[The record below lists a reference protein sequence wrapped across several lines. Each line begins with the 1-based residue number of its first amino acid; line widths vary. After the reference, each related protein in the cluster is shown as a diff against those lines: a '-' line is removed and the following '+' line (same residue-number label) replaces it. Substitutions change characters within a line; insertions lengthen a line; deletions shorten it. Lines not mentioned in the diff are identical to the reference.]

1 MIDLFCIFTTGGLIL
16 WSKSFVS
23 FDFSFILNDLIKTIL
38 MDEKKTQDYYIPA
51 KGNGIILRWKIFNKS
66 GIVFVVA
73 YQQSFNLLYTD
84 KLLDIVM
91 IDFIKERLPKL
102 KHQNNIFYKLQDEK
116 EYNEKFIELLDA
128 WEDYCKNKVNKIEPK
143 KKEKNEKTSDEENQE
158 ENQENQEDNNNDNIN
173 NNNTESNSLNN
184 LPKSKSS
191 HIQSHSK
198 GPNGGQN
205 FYLRKKKQEYNNSS
219 SKKKENKKNNGK
231 NKKEARKWDE
241 TQKVDQKSMKSLD
254 QSEEKDITDISKSKS
269 QEFFNKQ
276 VLGKDKNEK
285 PIFNDK
291 DFYDMQEDEHKPT
304 GIFSKL
310 TSALKNYIGNK
321 VLTKEDLKPVMDEL
335 INLLMEKN
343 VAKEIAENLCESV
356 KKGLLNTKTNSF
368 TTISTTVKQA
378 LKDSIAKILTPK
390 EELDILRNALAAKK
404 RGEPYKIVFIGV
416 NGVGKSTNLA
426 KVGYMLMNNG
436 LKISIAACDNFRSGA
451 IEQLKTHAN
460 ALKCHLFEKGYK
472 DDPAYICK
480 EAIEEAKKE
489 GYDCVLIDTAGRMQ
503 DNEPLMK
510 SLAKLVDIN
519 QPDAIL
525 FVGEALTGNDSVDQ
539 LTKFNQALIDNSKKD
554 NPRTIDGILLTKFD
568 TVDDKV
574 GAALTMVYTTGKPIV
589 YVGTGQKYI
598 NLKKLNVNNVLNALF
613 G

>member
-23 FDFSFILNDLIKTIL
+23 FDFSEILNDLIKTIL
-38 MDEKKTQDYYIPA
+38 MDEKKTQDFYIPV

-66 GIVFVVA
+66 GIIFVVA
-73 YQQSFNLLYTD
+73 YQQSFNVLYTD

-91 IDFIKERLPKL
+91 NDFIKDSLPSL
-102 KHQNNIFYKLQDEK
+102 NHENNIFFKLPDEK
-116 EYNEKFIELLDA
+116 EYTQKFITLLKG
-128 WEDYCKNKVNKIEPK
+128 WENYCKNKVSN
-143 KKEKNEKTSDEENQE
+143 KKEEKTKEEN
-158 ENQENQEDNNNDNIN
+158 NLNLKGSNNFLSKS
-173 NNNTESNSLNN
+173 ENN
-184 LPKSKSS
+184 LTSPNSS
-191 HIQSHSK
+191 FQSPSLVP
-198 GPNGGQN
+198 GIGGSQN
-205 FYLRKKKQEYNNSS
+205 FHLRRKKQDFNNSA
-219 SKKKENKKNNGK
+219 SKKNGNKKNNGK
-231 NKKEARKWDE
+231 NKKESRVWNEMA
-241 TQKVDQKSMKSLD
+241 KVDKKSMEILD
-254 QSEEKDITDISKSKS
+254 QSDKKEITDLSKNKS
-269 QEFFNKQ
+269 QEYFNSQ
-276 VLGKDKNEK
+276 VFGEGGPEVLDDG
-285 PIFNDK
+285 
-291 DFYDMQEDEHKPT
+291 DFYEMQENEHKPK
-304 GIFSKL
+304 GIFCKF

-335 INLLMEKN
+335 VNLLLEKN

-356 KKGLLNTKTNSF
+356 KKSLLNTKTNSF
-368 TTISTTVKQA
+368 TTIQTTVKDA

-472 DDPAYICK
+472 DDPAYIAK

-574 GAALTMVYTTGKPIV
+574 GSALTMVYTTGKPIV

>member
-23 FDFSFILNDLIKTIL
+23 FDFSEILNDLIKTIL
-38 MDEKKTQDYYIPA
+38 MDEKKTQDFYIPV

-66 GIVFVVA
+66 GIIFVVA
-73 YQQSFNLLYTD
+73 YQQSFNVLYTD

-91 IDFIKERLPKL
+91 NDFIKDSLPSL
-102 KHQNNIFYKLQDEK
+102 NHENNIFFKLPDEK
-116 EYNEKFIELLDA
+116 EYTQKFLTLLKG
-128 WEDYCKNKVNKIEPK
+128 WENYCKNKVSN
-143 KKEKNEKTSDEENQE
+143 KKEEKTKEEN
-158 ENQENQEDNNNDNIN
+158 NLNLKGSNNFLSKS
-173 NNNTESNSLNN
+173 ENN
-184 LPKSKSS
+184 LTNPNSS
-191 HIQSHSK
+191 FQSPSLVP
-198 GPNGGQN
+198 GIGGSQN
-205 FYLRKKKQEYNNSS
+205 FHLRRKKQDFNNSA
-219 SKKKENKKNNGK
+219 SKKNGNKKNNGK
-231 NKKEARKWDE
+231 NKKESRVWNE
-241 TQKVDQKSMKSLD
+241 VTKVDKKSMEILD
-254 QSEEKDITDISKSKS
+254 QSDKKEITDSSKNKS
-269 QEFFNKQ
+269 QEYFNSQ
-276 VLGKDKNEK
+276 VFGEGGPEVLDDG
-285 PIFNDK
+285 
-291 DFYDMQEDEHKPT
+291 DFYEMQENEHKPK
-304 GIFSKL
+304 GIFGKF

-335 INLLMEKN
+335 VNLLLEKN

-356 KKGLLNTKTNSF
+356 KKSLLNTKTNSF
-368 TTISTTVKQA
+368 TTIQTTVKDA

-472 DDPAYICK
+472 DDPAYIAK

-574 GAALTMVYTTGKPIV
+574 GSALTMVYTTGKPIV

>member
-23 FDFSFILNDLIKTIL
+23 FDFSEILNDLIKTIL
-38 MDEKKTQDYYIPA
+38 MDEKKTQDFYIPV
-51 KGNGIILRWKIFNKS
+51 KGDGIILRWKIFNKS
-66 GIVFVVA
+66 GIIFVVA
-73 YQQSFNLLYTD
+73 YQQSFNVLYTD

-91 IDFIKERLPKL
+91 NDFIKDSLPSL
-102 KHQNNIFYKLQDEK
+102 NHENNIFFKLPDEK
-116 EYNEKFIELLDA
+116 EYTQKFITLLKG
-128 WEDYCKNKVNKIEPK
+128 WENYCKNKVSN
-143 KKEKNEKTSDEENQE
+143 KKEEKTKEEN
-158 ENQENQEDNNNDNIN
+158 NLNLKGSNNFLSKS
-173 NNNTESNSLNN
+173 ENN
-184 LPKSKSS
+184 LTNPNSS
-191 HIQSHSK
+191 FQSPSLVP
-198 GPNGGQN
+198 GIGGSQN
-205 FYLRKKKQEYNNSS
+205 FHLRRKKQDFNNSA
-219 SKKKENKKNNGK
+219 SKKNGNKKNNGK
-231 NKKEARKWDE
+231 NKKESRVWNEMA
-241 TQKVDQKSMKSLD
+241 KVDKKSMEILD
-254 QSEEKDITDISKSKS
+254 QSDKKEITDLSKNKS
-269 QEFFNKQ
+269 QEYFNSQ
-276 VLGKDKNEK
+276 VFGEGGPEVLDDG
-285 PIFNDK
+285 
-291 DFYDMQEDEHKPT
+291 DFYEMQENENKPK
-304 GIFSKL
+304 GIFGKF

-335 INLLMEKN
+335 VNLLLEKN

-356 KKGLLNTKTNSF
+356 KKSLLNTKTNSF
-368 TTISTTVKQA
+368 TTIQTTVKDA

-472 DDPAYICK
+472 DDPAYIAK

-574 GAALTMVYTTGKPIV
+574 GSALTMVYTTGKPIV

>member
-23 FDFSFILNDLIKTIL
+23 GDFSNILNDLIKTIL
-38 MDEKKTQDYYIPA
+38 MDEKKTQDYYIPV
-51 KGNGIILRWKIFNKS
+51 KGNGLILRWRIVNES
-66 GIVFVVA
+66 GLIFVVA
-73 YQQSFNLLYTD
+73 YQQSFNVLYTD
-84 KLLDIVM
+84 KLFEYVM
-91 IDFIKERLPKL
+91 KDFINNQLPNL
-102 KHQNNIFYKLQDEK
+102 NHSDYIFYTLPDQK
-116 EYNEKFIELLDA
+116 EYNKTFINLLKK
-128 WEDYCKNKVNKIEPK
+128 WENYCNNEVDNKSKNSNNNKYQKSNTVTPDNNTYLKSNIIGNSQNSTTTPLPGMGGPNFVLRRKNPNISKPK
-143 KKEKNEKTSDEENQE
+143 KKEDDKKNK
-158 ENQENQEDNNNDNIN
+158 
-173 NNNTESNSLNN
+173 
-184 LPKSKSS
+184 
-191 HIQSHSK
+191 
-198 GPNGGQN
+198 
-205 FYLRKKKQEYNNSS
+205 
-219 SKKKENKKNNGK
+219 KKKEGRVWDDKLEKV
-231 NKKEARKWDE
+231 DE
-241 TQKVDQKSMKSLD
+241 TTLKKYDQSQKANADFQKSKTV
-254 QSEEKDITDISKSKS
+254 ENIKS
-269 QEFFNKQ
+269 QF
-276 VLGKDKNEK
+276 LGEADPDNLNETN
-285 PIFNDK
+285 F
-291 DFYDMQEDEHKPT
+291 DEIDNTQKKSS
-304 GIFSKL
+304 GIFSKF

-321 VLTKEDLKPVMDEL
+321 VLNEEDLKPIMDNL
-335 INLLMEKN
+335 VNLLMEKN

-356 KKGLLNTKTNSF
+356 KKGLLNTKTGSF
-368 TTISTTVKQA
+368 TTISTTVKEA
-378 LKDSIAKILTPK
+378 LKESIAKILTPK

-436 LKISIAACDNFRSGA
+436 LKILIAACDNFRSGA
-451 IEQLKTHAN
+451 IEQLKTHTT
-460 ALKCHLFEKGYK
+460 ALGCNLFEKGYK
-472 DDPAYICK
+472 DDPAYIAK
-480 EAIEEAKKE
+480 EAIEEAKKA

>member
-23 FDFSFILNDLIKTIL
+23 FDFSEILNDLIKTIL
-38 MDEKKTQDYYIPA
+38 MDEKKTQDFYIPV

-66 GIVFVVA
+66 GIIFVVA
-73 YQQSFNLLYTD
+73 YQQSFNVLYTD

-91 IDFIKERLPKL
+91 NDFIKDSLPSL
-102 KHQNNIFYKLQDEK
+102 NHENNIFFKLPDEK
-116 EYNEKFIELLDA
+116 EYTQKFLTLLKG
-128 WEDYCKNKVNKIEPK
+128 WENYCKNKVSN
-143 KKEKNEKTSDEENQE
+143 KKEEKTKEEN
-158 ENQENQEDNNNDNIN
+158 NLNLKGSNNFLSKS
-173 NNNTESNSLNN
+173 ENN
-184 LPKSKSS
+184 LTNPNSS
-191 HIQSHSK
+191 FQSPSLVP
-198 GPNGGQN
+198 GIGGSQN
-205 FYLRKKKQEYNNSS
+205 FHLRRKKQDFNNSA
-219 SKKKENKKNNGK
+219 SKKNGNKKNNGK
-231 NKKEARKWDE
+231 NKKESRVWNEMA
-241 TQKVDQKSMKSLD
+241 KVDKKSMEILD
-254 QSEEKDITDISKSKS
+254 QSDKKEITDSSKNKS
-269 QEFFNKQ
+269 QEYFNSQ
-276 VLGKDKNEK
+276 VFGEGGPEVLDDG
-285 PIFNDK
+285 
-291 DFYDMQEDEHKPT
+291 DFYEMQENEHKPK
-304 GIFSKL
+304 GIFGKF

-335 INLLMEKN
+335 VNLLLEKN

-356 KKGLLNTKTNSF
+356 KKSLLNTKTNSF
-368 TTISTTVKQA
+368 TTIQTTVKDA

-472 DDPAYICK
+472 DDPAYIAK

-574 GAALTMVYTTGKPIV
+574 GSALTMVYTTGKPIV

>member
-23 FDFSFILNDLIKTIL
+23 FDFSEILNDLIKTIL
-38 MDEKKTQDYYIPA
+38 MDEKKTQDFYIPV

-66 GIVFVVA
+66 GIIFVVA
-73 YQQSFNLLYTD
+73 YQQSFNVLYTD

-91 IDFIKERLPKL
+91 NDFIKDSLPSL
-102 KHQNNIFYKLQDEK
+102 NHENNIFFKLPDEK
-116 EYNEKFIELLDA
+116 EYTQKFITLLKG
-128 WEDYCKNKVNKIEPK
+128 WENYCKNKVSN
-143 KKEKNEKTSDEENQE
+143 KKEEKTKEEN
-158 ENQENQEDNNNDNIN
+158 NLNLKGSNNFLSKS
-173 NNNTESNSLNN
+173 ENN
-184 LPKSKSS
+184 LTNPNSS
-191 HIQSHSK
+191 FQSPSLVP
-198 GPNGGQN
+198 GIGGSQN
-205 FYLRKKKQEYNNSS
+205 FHLRRKKQDFNNSA
-219 SKKKENKKNNGK
+219 SKKNGNKKNNGK
-231 NKKEARKWDE
+231 NKKESRVWNEMA
-241 TQKVDQKSMKSLD
+241 KVDKKSMEILD
-254 QSEEKDITDISKSKS
+254 QSDKKEITDLSKSKS
-269 QEFFNKQ
+269 QEYFNSQ
-276 VLGKDKNEK
+276 VFGEGGPEVLDDG
-285 PIFNDK
+285 
-291 DFYDMQEDEHKPT
+291 DFYEMQENEHKPK
-304 GIFSKL
+304 GIFGKF

-335 INLLMEKN
+335 VNLLLEKN

-356 KKGLLNTKTNSF
+356 KKSLLNTKTNSF
-368 TTISTTVKQA
+368 TTIQTTVKDA

-472 DDPAYICK
+472 DDPAYIAK

-574 GAALTMVYTTGKPIV
+574 GSALTMVYTTGKPIV

>member
-23 FDFSFILNDLIKTIL
+23 FDFSEILNDLIKTIL
-38 MDEKKTQDYYIPA
+38 MDEKKTQDFYIPV

-66 GIVFVVA
+66 GIIFVVA
-73 YQQSFNLLYTD
+73 YQQSFNVLYTD

-91 IDFIKERLPKL
+91 NDFIKDSLPSL
-102 KHQNNIFYKLQDEK
+102 NHENNIFFKLPDEK
-116 EYNEKFIELLDA
+116 EYTQKFITLLKG
-128 WEDYCKNKVNKIEPK
+128 WENNWKNKVSN
-143 KKEKNEKTSDEENQE
+143 KKEEKTKEEN
-158 ENQENQEDNNNDNIN
+158 NLNLKGSNNFLSKS
-173 NNNTESNSLNN
+173 ENN
-184 LPKSKSS
+184 LTNPNSS
-191 HIQSHSK
+191 FQSPSLVP
-198 GPNGGQN
+198 GIGGSQN
-205 FYLRKKKQEYNNSS
+205 FHLRRKKQDFNNSA
-219 SKKKENKKNNGK
+219 SKKNGNKKNNGK
-231 NKKEARKWDE
+231 NKKESRVWNEVA
-241 TQKVDQKSMKSLD
+241 KVDKKSMEILD
-254 QSEEKDITDISKSKS
+254 QSDKKEITDSSKNKS
-269 QEFFNKQ
+269 QEYFNSQ
-276 VLGKDKNEK
+276 VFGEGGPEVLDDG
-285 PIFNDK
+285 
-291 DFYDMQEDEHKPT
+291 DFYEMQENENKPK
-304 GIFSKL
+304 GIFGKF

-335 INLLMEKN
+335 VNLLLEKN

-356 KKGLLNTKTNSF
+356 KKSLLNTKTNSF
-368 TTISTTVKQA
+368 TTIQTTVKDA

-472 DDPAYICK
+472 DDPAYIAK

-574 GAALTMVYTTGKPIV
+574 GSALTMVYTTGKPIV

>member
-1 MIDLFCIFTTGGLIL
+1 M
-16 WSKSFVS
+16 K
-23 FDFSFILNDLIKTIL
+23 
-38 MDEKKTQDYYIPA
+38 
-51 KGNGIILRWKIFNKS
+51 
-66 GIVFVVA
+66 
-73 YQQSFNLLYTD
+73 
-84 KLLDIVM
+84 
-91 IDFIKERLPKL
+91 DFITNQLPSL
-102 KHQNNIFYKLQDEK
+102 NHSDNIFYSLPNND
-116 EYNEKFIELLDA
+116 EYNKTFIKLLNK
-128 WEDYCKNKVNKIEPK
+128 WENYCKNEVENKK
-143 KKEKNEKTSDEENQE
+143 
-158 ENQENQEDNNNDNIN
+158 NIN
-173 NNNTESNSLNN
+173 NINFQ
-184 LPKSKSS
+184 KSKTVIPGTETSTSNLKNNVLGNSQSS
-191 HIQSHSK
+191 NPTPM
-198 GPNGGQN
+198 PNIGGQN
-205 FYLRKKKQEYNNSS
+205 FVLRRKNPNVNNNNSNKKKD
-219 SKKKENKKNNGK
+219 SKKSK
-231 NKKEARKWDE
+231 NKKEGRVWDDPK
-241 TQKVDQKSMKSLD
+241 QKVDAKTMKTLDKSETK
-254 QSEEKDITDISKSKS
+254 EEDINKANENFKIQFLGEAEPDNLNEANFDDI
-269 QEFFNKQ
+269 
-276 VLGKDKNEK
+276 DKNQK
-285 PIFNDK
+285 K
-291 DFYDMQEDEHKPT
+291 S
-304 GIFSKL
+304 GIFSKF

-321 VLTKEDLKPVMDEL
+321 VLTEDDLKPVMDEL

-356 KKGLLNTKTNSF
+356 KKGLLNTKTGSF
-368 TTISTTVKQA
+368 TTISTTVKEA
-378 LKDSIAKILTPK
+378 LKESIAKILTPK

-436 LKISIAACDNFRSGA
+436 LKILIAACDNFRSGA
-451 IEQLKTHAN
+451 IEQLKTHTK
-460 ALKCHLFEKGYK
+460 ALGCQLFEKGYK
-472 DDPAYICK
+472 DDPAYIAK
-480 EAIEEAKKE
+480 EAIEEAKKQ
-489 GYDCVLIDTAGRMQ
+489 GFDCVLIDTAGRMQ

>member
-1 MIDLFCIFTTGGLIL
+1 MLDLFCIFTTGGLIL

-23 FDFSFILNDLIKTIL
+23 FDFKSILNDLIKTIL
-38 MDEKKTQDYYIPA
+38 MDEKKTQNFYIPA
-51 KGNGIILRWKIFNKS
+51 KGNGIILRWKIFNES
-66 GIVFVVA
+66 GIIFVVA
-73 YQQSFNLLYTD
+73 YQQSFNVLYTD

-91 IDFIKERLPKL
+91 NDFIKNQLPNL
-102 KHQNNIFYKLQDEK
+102 KHEKNIFNELPDEK
-116 EYNEKFIELLDA
+116 KYNEIFINLLDK
-128 WEDYCKNKVNKIEPK
+128 WENYCKTTVQSKSE
-143 KKEKNEKTSDEENQE
+143 
-158 ENQENQEDNNNDNIN
+158 NNNDKK
-173 NNNTESNSLNN
+173 NNNTINKEKASNSSN
-184 LPKSKSS
+184 L
-191 HIQSHSK
+191 SHSTSTINQSQTTN
-198 GPNGGQN
+198 PSLGGSQN
-205 FYLRKKKQEYNNSS
+205 FYLRRKKNDYNNSNNSS
-219 SKKKENKKNNGK
+219 SKKKDDKKKKKKTEKELRTWDGPNN
-231 NKKEARKWDE
+231 
-241 TQKVDQKSMKSLD
+241 KVDKKTMEHLD
-254 QSEEKDITDISKSKS
+254 NSEDKNSSEVNKNLK
-269 QEFFNKQ
+269 QEHFNSQ
-276 VLGKDKNEK
+276 VLGEAEPDTLDDRE
-285 PIFNDK
+285 
-291 DFYDMQEDEHKPT
+291 FYEIQENQHKPT
-304 GIFSKL
+304 GIFSKF

-321 VLTKEDLKPVMDEL
+321 VLTKQDLKPVMDEL

-356 KKGLLNTKTNSF
+356 QKGLLGVKTNSF
-368 TTISTTVKQA
+368 TTITTTVKEA

-390 EELDILRNALAAKK
+390 EELDILRNALSAKK

-472 DDPAYICK
+472 DDPAYIAK

-539 LTKFNQALIDNSKKD
+539 LIKFNQALIDNSKKD

>member
-23 FDFSFILNDLIKTIL
+23 FDFSEILNDLIKTIL
-38 MDEKKTQDYYIPA
+38 MDEKKTQDFYIPV

-66 GIVFVVA
+66 GIIFVVA
-73 YQQSFNLLYTD
+73 YQQSFNVLYTD

-91 IDFIKERLPKL
+91 NDFIKDSLPSL
-102 KHQNNIFYKLQDEK
+102 NHENNIFFKLPDEK
-116 EYNEKFIELLDA
+116 EYTQKFITLLKG
-128 WEDYCKNKVNKIEPK
+128 WENYCKNKVSN
-143 KKEKNEKTSDEENQE
+143 KKEEKTKEEN
-158 ENQENQEDNNNDNIN
+158 NLNLKGSNNFLSKS
-173 NNNTESNSLNN
+173 ENN
-184 LPKSKSS
+184 LTNPNSS
-191 HIQSHSK
+191 FQSPSLVP
-198 GPNGGQN
+198 GIGGSQN
-205 FYLRKKKQEYNNSS
+205 FHLRRKKQDFNNSA
-219 SKKKENKKNNGK
+219 SKKNGNKKNNGK
-231 NKKEARKWDE
+231 NKKESRVWNE
-241 TQKVDQKSMKSLD
+241 VTKVDKKSMEILD
-254 QSEEKDITDISKSKS
+254 QSDKKEITDSSKNKS
-269 QEFFNKQ
+269 QEYFNSQ
-276 VLGKDKNEK
+276 VFGEGGPEVLDDG
-285 PIFNDK
+285 
-291 DFYDMQEDEHKPT
+291 DFYEMQENENKPK
-304 GIFSKL
+304 GIFGKF

-335 INLLMEKN
+335 VNLLLEKN

-356 KKGLLNTKTNSF
+356 KKSLLNTKTNSF
-368 TTISTTVKQA
+368 TTIQTTVKDA

-472 DDPAYICK
+472 DDPAYIAK

-539 LTKFNQALIDNSKKD
+539 LTKLNQALIDNSKKD
-554 NPRTIDGILLTKFD
+554 NPRTIDGIILTKFD

-574 GAALTMVYTTGKPIV
+574 GSALTMVYTTGKPIV

>member
-1 MIDLFCIFTTGGLIL
+1 MLDLDN
-16 WSKSFVS
+16 S
-23 FDFSFILNDLIKTIL
+23 
-38 MDEKKTQDYYIPA
+38 
-51 KGNGIILRWKIFNKS
+51 
-66 GIVFVVA
+66 
-73 YQQSFNLLYTD
+73 
-84 KLLDIVM
+84 
-91 IDFIKERLPKL
+91 
-102 KHQNNIFYKLQDEK
+102 
-116 EYNEKFIELLDA
+116 
-128 WEDYCKNKVNKIEPK
+128 
-143 KKEKNEKTSDEENQE
+143 KEKSASSEIINSQAQQRFNE
-158 ENQENQEDNNNDNIN
+158 
-173 NNNTESNSLNN
+173 
-184 LPKSKSS
+184 
-191 HIQSHSK
+191 
-198 GPNGGQN
+198 
-205 FYLRKKKQEYNNSS
+205 
-219 SKKKENKKNNGK
+219 
-231 NKKEARKWDE
+231 
-241 TQKVDQKSMKSLD
+241 
-254 QSEEKDITDISKSKS
+254 
-269 QEFFNKQ
+269 Q
-276 VLGKDKNEK
+276 VLGKVDNEVLIDTEILLEK
-285 PIFNDK
+285 EN
-291 DFYDMQEDEHKPT
+291 KPT
-304 GIFSKL
+304 GIFGKF
-310 TSALKNYIGNK
+310 TNALKKYIGNK
-321 VLTKEDLKPVMDEL
+321 VLTQEDLKPAMDQL

-368 TTISTTVKQA
+368 TTIATTVKEA

-426 KVGYMLMNNG
+426 KVGYLLMNNG

-472 DDPAYICK
+472 DDPAYIAK

-525 FVGEALTGNDSVDQ
+525 FVGEALTGNTGNDSVDQ

-589 YVGTGQKYI
+589 YVGTGQKYM
-598 NLKKLNVNNVLNALF
+598 NLKKLNVTNVLNALF

>member
-23 FDFSFILNDLIKTIL
+23 GDFSSILNDLIKTIL
-38 MDEKKTQDYYIPA
+38 MDEKKTQDYYIPV
-51 KGNGIILRWKIFNKS
+51 KGNGIILRWRIVNES
-66 GIVFVVA
+66 GLIFVVA
-73 YQQSFNLLYTD
+73 YQQSFNILYTD
-84 KLLDIVM
+84 KLLDLIM
-91 IDFIKERLPKL
+91 RDFINKQLPSL
-102 KHQNNIFYKLQDEK
+102 NHSDFIFYTLPDQK
-116 EYNEKFIELLDA
+116 EYDKNFITLLKKWESYCENEVE
-128 WEDYCKNKVNKIEPK
+128 K
-143 KKEKNEKTSDEENQE
+143 KKQNS
-158 ENQENQEDNNNDNIN
+158 NNNYYQKSNTVTPG
-173 NNNTESNSLNN
+173 NNTNLKSNIIGSSQNSTPTP
-184 LPKSKSS
+184 LP
-191 HIQSHSK
+191 
-198 GPNGGQN
+198 GMGGQN
-205 FYLRKKKQEYNNSS
+205 FVLRRKNPNFNNKQSKKNDDKKNK
-219 SKKKENKKNNGK
+219 KKKEGRVWDDKLEKIDENTMEKYDKSNKGNKNENL
-231 NKKEARKWDE
+231 EL
-241 TQKVDQKSMKSLD
+241 QKSKTMENIKTQFLGEADPDNLD
-254 QSEEKDITDISKSKS
+254 ESSFDDI
-269 QEFFNKQ
+269 
-276 VLGKDKNEK
+276 DKNQK
-285 PIFNDK
+285 K
-291 DFYDMQEDEHKPT
+291 SS
-304 GIFSKL
+304 GIFSKF

-321 VLTKEDLKPVMDEL
+321 VLTEEDLKPIMDNL
-335 INLLMEKN
+335 VNLLMEKN

-356 KKGLLNTKTNSF
+356 KKGLLNTKTASF
-368 TTISTTVKQA
+368 TTISTTVKEA
-378 LKDSIAKILTPK
+378 LKESIAKILTPK

-436 LKISIAACDNFRSGA
+436 LKILIAACDNFRSGA
-451 IEQLKTHAN
+451 IEQLKTHTK
-460 ALKCHLFEKGYK
+460 ALGCTLFEKGYK

-480 EAIEEAKKE
+480 EAIEEAKKS

>member
-16 WSKSFVS
+16 WSKTFVS
-23 FDFSFILNDLIKTIL
+23 FDFSSILNDLIRTIL
-38 MDEKKTQDYYIPA
+38 MDEKKTQNYYIPV
-51 KGNGIILRWKIFNKS
+51 KGNGIILRWKIFNES
-66 GIVFVVA
+66 GIIFVVG
-73 YQQSFNLLYTD
+73 YQQSFNVLYTD

-91 IDFIKERLPKL
+91 NDFIKVHLPKL
-102 KHQNNIFYKLQDEK
+102 NHQKNIFHELLEEK
-116 EYNEKFIELLDA
+116 EYNKKFMFLMGEWEKI
-128 WEDYCKNKVNKIEPK
+128 CKNTVEIKKEQVNKVNGITLDNSDLNINNLSKSTTFVSQSPSINLGYNNNSQNFYVRRKKQENKNNNSVNKKKKTKIVKEKRDWGDPSK
-143 KKEKNEKTSDEENQE
+143 KVDLKVMESLNKSKEKNNDPNNEEAQE
-158 ENQENQEDNNNDNIN
+158 IF
-173 NNNTESNSLNN
+173 NS
-184 LPKSKSS
+184 
-191 HIQSHSK
+191 
-198 GPNGGQN
+198 
-205 FYLRKKKQEYNNSS
+205 R
-219 SKKKENKKNNGK
+219 
-231 NKKEARKWDE
+231 
-241 TQKVDQKSMKSLD
+241 
-254 QSEEKDITDISKSKS
+254 
-269 QEFFNKQ
+269 
-276 VLGKDKNEK
+276 VLGEGDPET
-285 PIFNDK
+285 IDDS
-291 DFYDMQEDEHKPT
+291 DFYGKEHKST
-304 GIFSKL
+304 GIFGKL

-321 VLTKEDLKPVMDEL
+321 VLTNEDLKPVMDNF
-335 INLLMEKN
+335 INLLVEKN
-343 VAKEIAENLCESV
+343 VAKDIAENLCQSV
-356 KKGLLNTKTNSF
+356 KKSLLKTKTNSF
-368 TTISTTVKQA
+368 TTITTTVAEA
-378 LKDSIAKILTPK
+378 LKESIAKILTPK
-390 EELDILRNALAAKK
+390 EDLDILRNALAAKK

-426 KVGYMLMNNG
+426 KVGFLLMQNG

-472 DDPAYICK
+472 DDPAYIAK

-489 GYDCVLIDTAGRMQ
+489 GFDCVLIDTAGRMQ

>member
-16 WSKSFVS
+16 WSKTFVS
-23 FDFSFILNDLIKTIL
+23 FDFSSILNDLIRTIL
-38 MDEKKTQDYYIPA
+38 MDEKKTQNYYIPV
-51 KGNGIILRWKIFNKS
+51 KGNGIILRWKIFNES
-66 GIVFVVA
+66 GIIFVVG
-73 YQQSFNLLYTD
+73 YQQSFNVLYTD

-91 IDFIKERLPKL
+91 NDFIKVHLPKL
-102 KHQNNIFYKLQDEK
+102 NHQKNIFHELLEEK
-116 EYNEKFIELLDA
+116 EYNKKFMFLMGEWEKI
-128 WEDYCKNKVNKIEPK
+128 CKNTVESKKEQVNKVNGITLDNSDLNINNLSKSTTFVSQSPSINLGYNNNSQNFYVRRKKQENKNNNSVNKKKKTKIVKEKRDWGDPSK
-143 KKEKNEKTSDEENQE
+143 KVDLKVMESLNKSKEKNNDPNNEEAQE
-158 ENQENQEDNNNDNIN
+158 IF
-173 NNNTESNSLNN
+173 NS
-184 LPKSKSS
+184 
-191 HIQSHSK
+191 
-198 GPNGGQN
+198 
-205 FYLRKKKQEYNNSS
+205 R
-219 SKKKENKKNNGK
+219 
-231 NKKEARKWDE
+231 
-241 TQKVDQKSMKSLD
+241 
-254 QSEEKDITDISKSKS
+254 
-269 QEFFNKQ
+269 
-276 VLGKDKNEK
+276 VLGEGDPET
-285 PIFNDK
+285 IDDS
-291 DFYDMQEDEHKPT
+291 DFYGKEHKST
-304 GIFSKL
+304 GIFGKL

-321 VLTKEDLKPVMDEL
+321 VLTNEDLKPVMDNF
-335 INLLMEKN
+335 INLLVEKN
-343 VAKEIAENLCESV
+343 VAKDIAENLCQSV
-356 KKGLLNTKTNSF
+356 KKSLLKTKTNSF
-368 TTISTTVKQA
+368 TTITTTVAEA
-378 LKDSIAKILTPK
+378 LKESIAKILTPK
-390 EELDILRNALAAKK
+390 EDLDILRNALAAKK

-426 KVGYMLMNNG
+426 KVGFLLMQNG

-472 DDPAYICK
+472 DDPAYIAK

-489 GYDCVLIDTAGRMQ
+489 GFDCVLIDTAGRMQ

-539 LTKFNQALIDNSKKD
+539 LNKFNQALIDNSKKD

-568 TVDDKV
+568 SVDDKV

>member
-23 FDFSFILNDLIKTIL
+23 FDFSSILNDLIKTIL
-38 MDEKKTQDYYIPA
+38 MDEKKTQDFYIPS

-66 GIVFVVA
+66 GIIFVVA

-91 IDFIKERLPKL
+91 SDFIKERLPTL
-102 KHQNNIFYKLQDEK
+102 KHENNIFYKLTEEK
-116 EYNEKFIELLDA
+116 DYNQKFIELLNA
-128 WEDYCKNKVNKIEPK
+128 WEGYCKNKVNKIEPK
-143 KKEKNEKTSDEENQE
+143 KTEKTSKEENQE
-158 ENQENQEDNNNDNIN
+158 SSDNIN
-173 NNNTESNSLNN
+173 NNNTLSNSAINI
-184 LPKSKSS
+184 SKSTS
-191 HIQSHSK
+191 SKSPSHSK
-198 GPNGGQN
+198 GLSGSQN

-219 SKKKENKKNNGK
+219 SKKKDNKKNNK
-231 NKKEARKWDE
+231 NKKEARIWNE
-241 TQKVDQKSMKSLD
+241 IGKVDKKSMETLD
-254 QSEEKDITDISKSKS
+254 QSEEKGKAIDLSKSKS
-269 QEFFNKQ
+269 QEYFNSQ
-276 VLGKDKNEK
+276 VLGKDEKENPLFNEK
-285 PIFNDK
+285 NFDEL
-291 DFYDMQEDEHKPT
+291 QEDEHKPT
-304 GIFSKL
+304 GIFSKF

-321 VLTKEDLKPVMDEL
+321 VLTKEDLKPAMDQL

-368 TTISTTVKQA
+368 TTISTTVKEA

-539 LTKFNQALIDNSKKD
+539 LTKFNQALIDNSKKE

>member
-1 MIDLFCIFTTGGLIL
+1 MLDLFCIFTTGGLIL

-23 FDFSFILNDLIKTIL
+23 FDFKSILNDLIKTIL
-38 MDEKKTQDYYIPA
+38 MDEKKTQNFYIPA
-51 KGNGIILRWKIFNKS
+51 KGNGIILRWKIFNES
-66 GIVFVVA
+66 GIIFVVA
-73 YQQSFNLLYTD
+73 YQQSFNVLYTD

-91 IDFIKERLPKL
+91 NDFIKNQLPNL
-102 KHQNNIFYKLQDEK
+102 KHEKNIFNELPDEK
-116 EYNEKFIELLDA
+116 KYNEIFINLLDK
-128 WEDYCKNKVNKIEPK
+128 WENYCKTTVQSKSE
-143 KKEKNEKTSDEENQE
+143 
-158 ENQENQEDNNNDNIN
+158 NNNDKK
-173 NNNTESNSLNN
+173 NNNTINKEKASNSSN
-184 LPKSKSS
+184 L
-191 HIQSHSK
+191 SHSTSTINQSQTTN
-198 GPNGGQN
+198 PSLGGSQN
-205 FYLRKKKQEYNNSS
+205 FYLRRKKNDYNNSNNSS
-219 SKKKENKKNNGK
+219 SKKKDDKKKKKKTEKELRTWDGPNN
-231 NKKEARKWDE
+231 
-241 TQKVDQKSMKSLD
+241 KVDKKTMEHLD
-254 QSEEKDITDISKSKS
+254 NSEDKNSSEVNKNLK
-269 QEFFNKQ
+269 QEHFNSQ
-276 VLGKDKNEK
+276 VLGEAEPDTLDDRE
-285 PIFNDK
+285 
-291 DFYDMQEDEHKPT
+291 FYEIQENQHKPT
-304 GIFSKL
+304 GIFSKF

-321 VLTKEDLKPVMDEL
+321 VLTKQDLKPVMDEL

-356 KKGLLNTKTNSF
+356 QKGLLGVKTNSF
-368 TTISTTVKQA
+368 TTITTTVKEA

-390 EELDILRNALAAKK
+390 EELDILRNALSAKK

-472 DDPAYICK
+472 DDPAYIAK

-539 LTKFNQALIDNSKKD
+539 LIKFNQALIDNSKKD

-589 YVGTGQKYI
+589 YVGTGQKYT

>member
-23 FDFSFILNDLIKTIL
+23 FDFSEILNDLIKTIL
-38 MDEKKTQDYYIPA
+38 MDEKKTQDFYIPV

-66 GIVFVVA
+66 GIIFVVA
-73 YQQSFNLLYTD
+73 YQQSFNVLYTD

-91 IDFIKERLPKL
+91 NDFIKDSLPSL
-102 KHQNNIFYKLQDEK
+102 NHENNIFFKLPDEK
-116 EYNEKFIELLDA
+116 EYTQKFITLLKG
-128 WEDYCKNKVNKIEPK
+128 WENYCKNKVSN
-143 KKEKNEKTSDEENQE
+143 KKEEKTKEEN
-158 ENQENQEDNNNDNIN
+158 NLNLKGSNNFLSKS
-173 NNNTESNSLNN
+173 ENN
-184 LPKSKSS
+184 LTKPNSS
-191 HIQSHSK
+191 FQSPSLVP
-198 GPNGGQN
+198 GIGGSQN
-205 FYLRKKKQEYNNSS
+205 FHLRRKKQDFNNSA
-219 SKKKENKKNNGK
+219 SKKNGNKKNNGK
-231 NKKEARKWDE
+231 NKKESRVWNEMA
-241 TQKVDQKSMKSLD
+241 KVDKKSMEILD
-254 QSEEKDITDISKSKS
+254 QSDKKEITDSSKNKS
-269 QEFFNKQ
+269 QEYFNSQ
-276 VLGKDKNEK
+276 VFGEGGPEVLDDG
-285 PIFNDK
+285 
-291 DFYDMQEDEHKPT
+291 DFYEMQENEHKPK
-304 GIFSKL
+304 GIFGKF

-335 INLLMEKN
+335 VNLLLEKN

-356 KKGLLNTKTNSF
+356 KKSLLNTKTNSF
-368 TTISTTVKQA
+368 TTIQTTVKDA

-472 DDPAYICK
+472 DDPAYIAK

-574 GAALTMVYTTGKPIV
+574 GSALTMVYTTGKPIV

>member
-1 MIDLFCIFTTGGLIL
+1 MLDLFCIFTTGGLIL

-23 FDFSFILNDLIKTIL
+23 FDFKSILNDLIKTIL
-38 MDEKKTQDYYIPA
+38 MDEKKTQNFYIPA
-51 KGNGIILRWKIFNKS
+51 KGNGIILRWKIFNES
-66 GIVFVVA
+66 GIIFVVA
-73 YQQSFNLLYTD
+73 YQQSFNVLYTD

-91 IDFIKERLPKL
+91 NDFIKNQLPNL
-102 KHQNNIFYKLQDEK
+102 KHEKNIFNELPDEK
-116 EYNEKFIELLDA
+116 KYNEIFINLLDK
-128 WEDYCKNKVNKIEPK
+128 WENYCKTTVQSKSE
-143 KKEKNEKTSDEENQE
+143 
-158 ENQENQEDNNNDNIN
+158 NNNDKK
-173 NNNTESNSLNN
+173 NNNTINKEKASNSSN
-184 LPKSKSS
+184 L
-191 HIQSHSK
+191 SHSTSTINQSQTTN
-198 GPNGGQN
+198 PSLGGSQN
-205 FYLRKKKQEYNNSS
+205 FYLRRKKNDYNNSNNSS
-219 SKKKENKKNNGK
+219 SKKKDDKKKKKKTEKELRTWDGPNN
-231 NKKEARKWDE
+231 
-241 TQKVDQKSMKSLD
+241 KVDKKTMEHLD
-254 QSEEKDITDISKSKS
+254 NSEDKNSSEVNKNLK
-269 QEFFNKQ
+269 QEHFNSQ
-276 VLGKDKNEK
+276 VLGEAEPDTLDDRE
-285 PIFNDK
+285 
-291 DFYDMQEDEHKPT
+291 FYEIQENQHKPT
-304 GIFSKL
+304 GIFSKF

-321 VLTKEDLKPVMDEL
+321 VLTKQDLKPVMDEL

-356 KKGLLNTKTNSF
+356 QKGLLGVKTNSF
-368 TTISTTVKQA
+368 TTITTTVKEA

-390 EELDILRNALAAKK
+390 EELDILRNALSAKK

-472 DDPAYICK
+472 DDPAYIAK

-539 LTKFNQALIDNSKKD
+539 LIKFNQSLIDNSKKD

>member
-23 FDFSFILNDLIKTIL
+23 FDFSEILNDLIKTIL
-38 MDEKKTQDYYIPA
+38 MDEKKTQDFYIPV

-66 GIVFVVA
+66 GIIFVVA
-73 YQQSFNLLYTD
+73 YQQSFNVLYTD

-91 IDFIKERLPKL
+91 NDFIKDSLPSL
-102 KHQNNIFYKLQDEK
+102 NHENNIFFKLPDEK
-116 EYNEKFIELLDA
+116 EYTQKFITLLKG
-128 WEDYCKNKVNKIEPK
+128 WENYCKNKVSN
-143 KKEKNEKTSDEENQE
+143 KKEEKTKEEN
-158 ENQENQEDNNNDNIN
+158 NLNLKGSNNFLSKS
-173 NNNTESNSLNN
+173 ENN
-184 LPKSKSS
+184 LTNPNSS
-191 HIQSHSK
+191 FQSPSLVP
-198 GPNGGQN
+198 GIGGSQN
-205 FYLRKKKQEYNNSS
+205 FHLRRKKQDFNNSA
-219 SKKKENKKNNGK
+219 SKKNGNKKNNGK
-231 NKKEARKWDE
+231 NKKESRVWNEMA
-241 TQKVDQKSMKSLD
+241 KVDKKSMEILD
-254 QSEEKDITDISKSKS
+254 QSDKKEITDSSKNKS
-269 QEFFNKQ
+269 QEYFNSQ
-276 VLGKDKNEK
+276 VFGEGGPEVLDDG
-285 PIFNDK
+285 
-291 DFYDMQEDEHKPT
+291 DFYEMQENENKPK
-304 GIFSKL
+304 GIFGKF

-335 INLLMEKN
+335 VNLLLEKN

-356 KKGLLNTKTNSF
+356 KKSLLNTKTNSF
-368 TTISTTVKQA
+368 TTIQTTVKDA

-472 DDPAYICK
+472 DDPAYIAK

-539 LTKFNQALIDNSKKD
+539 LTKFNQALIDNSKK
-554 NPRTIDGILLTKFD
+554 IIQGLLMEF
-568 TVDDKV
+568 
-574 GAALTMVYTTGKPIV
+574 Y
-589 YVGTGQKYI
+589 
-598 NLKKLNVNNVLNALF
+598 
-613 G
+613 

>member
-16 WSKSFVS
+16 WSKTFVS
-23 FDFSFILNDLIKTIL
+23 FDFSSILNDLIRTIL
-38 MDEKKTQDYYIPA
+38 MDEKKTQNYYIPA
-51 KGNGIILRWKIFNKS
+51 KGNGIILRWKIFNES
-66 GIVFVVA
+66 GIIFVVG
-73 YQQSFNLLYTD
+73 YQQSFNVLYTD

-91 IDFIKERLPKL
+91 NDFIKVHLPKL
-102 KHQNNIFYKLQDEK
+102 NHQKNIFHELLEEK
-116 EYNEKFIELLDA
+116 EYNKKFMFLMGEWEKI
-128 WEDYCKNKVNKIEPK
+128 CKNTVESKKEQVNKVNGITLD
-143 KKEKNEKTSDEENQE
+143 NSDL
-158 ENQENQEDNNNDNIN
+158 NIN
-173 NNNTESNSLNN
+173 NL
-184 LPKSKSS
+184 SKSTTFVS
-191 HIQSHSK
+191 QSPSINL
-198 GPNGGQN
+198 GYNNNSQN
-205 FYLRKKKQEYNNSS
+205 FYVRRKKQENKNNNSVNKKKKTKIVKEKRDWGDP
-219 SKKKENKKNNGK
+219 SKKVDLKVMESLNK
-231 NKKEARKWDE
+231 
-241 TQKVDQKSMKSLD
+241 
-254 QSEEKDITDISKSKS
+254 SEEKNNDPNNEEA
-269 QEFFNKQ
+269 QEIFNSR
-276 VLGKDKNEK
+276 VLGEGDPET
-285 PIFNDK
+285 IDDS
-291 DFYDMQEDEHKPT
+291 DFYGKEHKST
-304 GIFSKL
+304 GIFGKL

-321 VLTKEDLKPVMDEL
+321 VLTNEDLKPVMDNF
-335 INLLMEKN
+335 INLLVEKN
-343 VAKEIAENLCESV
+343 VAKDIAENLCQSV
-356 KKGLLNTKTNSF
+356 KKSLLKTKTNSF
-368 TTISTTVKQA
+368 TTITTTVAEA
-378 LKDSIAKILTPK
+378 LKESIAKILTPK
-390 EELDILRNALAAKK
+390 EDLDILRNALAAKK

-426 KVGYMLMNNG
+426 KVGFLLMQNG

-472 DDPAYICK
+472 DDPAYIAK

-489 GYDCVLIDTAGRMQ
+489 GFDCVLIDTAGRMQ

-589 YVGTGQKYI
+589 YVGTGQKYV

-613 G
+613 E

>member
-1 MIDLFCIFTTGGLIL
+1 M

-23 FDFSFILNDLIKTIL
+23 GDFTSILNDLIKTIL
-38 MDEKKTQDYYIPA
+38 MDEKKTQDYYIPV
-51 KGNGIILRWKIFNKS
+51 KGNGIILRWRIINES
-66 GIVFVVA
+66 GLIFVVA
-73 YQQSFNLLYTD
+73 YQQSFNVLYTD
-84 KLLDIVM
+84 KLLDLVM
-91 IDFIKERLPKL
+91 NDFMNNQLPLL
-102 KHQNNIFYKLQDEK
+102 KYSNNIFHTLPDST
-116 EYNEKFIELLDA
+116 EYNKNFITILNR
-128 WEDYCKNKVNKIEPK
+128 WEDLCNNEVEK
-143 KKEKNEKTSDEENQE
+143 KK
-158 ENQENQEDNNNDNIN
+158 NNNNILQKSMTETPGNRISKSTIIEGSTPTPLPTIGGHTFTLRRKSPNIN
-173 NNNTESNSLNN
+173 NNSNKKKDDK
-184 LPKSKSS
+184 KSKN
-191 HIQSHSK
+191 QK
-198 GPNGGQN
+198 AG
-205 FYLRKKKQEYNNSS
+205 
-219 SKKKENKKNNGK
+219 
-231 NKKEARKWDE
+231 RKWDNE
-241 TQKVDQKSMKSLD
+241 LEKVNKQTMDTYDKSKKS
-254 QSEEKDITDISKSKS
+254 TDEQISKSEENLKNK
-269 QEFFNKQ
+269 FFGEADPDN
-276 VLGKDKNEK
+276 LDEENFDNIDKNK
-285 PIFNDK
+285 NK
-291 DFYDMQEDEHKPT
+291 SS
-304 GIFSKL
+304 GIFSKF
-310 TSALKNYIGNK
+310 TNALKNYIGNK
-321 VLTKEDLKPVMDEL
+321 VLTEEDLKPVMDDL
-335 INLLMEKN
+335 VNLLLEKN

-356 KKGLLNTKTNSF
+356 KKGLLNTKTGSF
-368 TTISTTVKQA
+368 TTISTTVKEA
-378 LKDSIAKILTPK
+378 LKESIAKILTPK
-390 EELDILRNALAAKK
+390 EELDILRNALSAKK

-436 LKISIAACDNFRSGA
+436 LKILIAACDNFRSGA
-451 IEQLKTHAN
+451 IEQLRTHVN
-460 ALKCHLFEKGYK
+460 ALNVNKTTGFECKLFEKGYK
-472 DDPAYICK
+472 DDPAYIAK

-589 YVGTGQKYI
+589 YVGTGQKYT

>member
-23 FDFSFILNDLIKTIL
+23 FDFSEILNDLIKTIL
-38 MDEKKTQDYYIPA
+38 MDEKKTQDFYIPV

-66 GIVFVVA
+66 GIIFVVA
-73 YQQSFNLLYTD
+73 YQQSFNVLYTD

-91 IDFIKERLPKL
+91 NDFIKDSLPSL
-102 KHQNNIFYKLQDEK
+102 NHENNIFFKLPDEK
-116 EYNEKFIELLDA
+116 EYTQKFIILLKG
-128 WEDYCKNKVNKIEPK
+128 WENYCKNKVSN
-143 KKEKNEKTSDEENQE
+143 KKEEKTKEEN
-158 ENQENQEDNNNDNIN
+158 NLNLKGSNNFLSKS
-173 NNNTESNSLNN
+173 ENN
-184 LPKSKSS
+184 LTNPNSPF
-191 HIQSHSK
+191 QSPSLVP
-198 GPNGGQN
+198 GIGGSQN
-205 FYLRKKKQEYNNSS
+205 FHLRRKKQDFNNSA
-219 SKKKENKKNNGK
+219 SKKNGNKKNNGK
-231 NKKEARKWDE
+231 NKKESRVWNE
-241 TQKVDQKSMKSLD
+241 VTKVDKKSMEILD
-254 QSEEKDITDISKSKS
+254 QSNKKEITDSSKNKS
-269 QEFFNKQ
+269 QEYFNSQ
-276 VLGKDKNEK
+276 VFGEGGPEVLDDG
-285 PIFNDK
+285 
-291 DFYDMQEDEHKPT
+291 DFYEMQENENKPK
-304 GIFSKL
+304 GIFGKF

-335 INLLMEKN
+335 VNLLLEKN

-356 KKGLLNTKTNSF
+356 KKSLLNTKTNSF
-368 TTISTTVKQA
+368 TTIQTTVKDA

-472 DDPAYICK
+472 DDPAYIAK

-574 GAALTMVYTTGKPIV
+574 GSALTMVYTTGKPIV

>member
-16 WSKSFVS
+16 WSKTFVS
-23 FDFSFILNDLIKTIL
+23 FDFSSILNDLIRTIL
-38 MDEKKTQDYYIPA
+38 MDEKKTQNYYIPV
-51 KGNGIILRWKIFNKS
+51 KGNGIILRWKIFNES
-66 GIVFVVA
+66 GIIFVVG
-73 YQQSFNLLYTD
+73 YQQSFNVLYTD

-91 IDFIKERLPKL
+91 NDFIKVHLPKL
-102 KHQNNIFYKLQDEK
+102 NHQKNIFHELLEEK
-116 EYNEKFIELLDA
+116 EYNKKFMFLMGEWEKI
-128 WEDYCKNKVNKIEPK
+128 CKNTVESKKEQVNKVNGITLDNRDLNINNLSKSTTFVSQSPSINLGYNNNSQNFYVRRKKQENKNNNSVNKKKKTKIVKEKRDWGDPSK
-143 KKEKNEKTSDEENQE
+143 KVDLKVMESLNKSKEKNNDPNNEEAQE
-158 ENQENQEDNNNDNIN
+158 IF
-173 NNNTESNSLNN
+173 NS
-184 LPKSKSS
+184 
-191 HIQSHSK
+191 
-198 GPNGGQN
+198 
-205 FYLRKKKQEYNNSS
+205 R
-219 SKKKENKKNNGK
+219 
-231 NKKEARKWDE
+231 
-241 TQKVDQKSMKSLD
+241 
-254 QSEEKDITDISKSKS
+254 
-269 QEFFNKQ
+269 
-276 VLGKDKNEK
+276 VLGEGDPET
-285 PIFNDK
+285 IDDS
-291 DFYDMQEDEHKPT
+291 DFYGKEHKST
-304 GIFSKL
+304 GIFGKL

-321 VLTKEDLKPVMDEL
+321 VLTNEDLKPVMDNF
-335 INLLMEKN
+335 INLLVEKN
-343 VAKEIAENLCESV
+343 VAKDIAENLCQSV
-356 KKGLLNTKTNSF
+356 KKSLLKTKTNSF
-368 TTISTTVKQA
+368 TTITTTVAEA
-378 LKDSIAKILTPK
+378 LKESIAKILTPK
-390 EELDILRNALAAKK
+390 EDLDILRNALAAKK

-426 KVGYMLMNNG
+426 KVGFLLMQNG

-472 DDPAYICK
+472 DDPAYIAK

-489 GYDCVLIDTAGRMQ
+489 GFDCVLIDTAGRMQ

-589 YVGTGQKYI
+589 YVGTGQKYV

-613 G
+613 E

>member
-1 MIDLFCIFTTGGLIL
+1 MNY
-16 WSKSFVS
+16 
-23 FDFSFILNDLIKTIL
+23 FSQNFYVRRKKQENKNNNSVNKK
-38 MDEKKTQDYYIPA
+38 KKT
-51 KGNGIILRWKIFNKS
+51 KIVKEKRDWGDPSKKVDLKVMESLNKS
-66 GIVFVVA
+66 
-73 YQQSFNLLYTD
+73 
-84 KLLDIVM
+84 
-91 IDFIKERLPKL
+91 
-102 KHQNNIFYKLQDEK
+102 
-116 EYNEKFIELLDA
+116 
-128 WEDYCKNKVNKIEPK
+128 
-143 KKEKNEKTSDEENQE
+143 KEKNNDPNNEEAQE
-158 ENQENQEDNNNDNIN
+158 IF
-173 NNNTESNSLNN
+173 NS
-184 LPKSKSS
+184 
-191 HIQSHSK
+191 
-198 GPNGGQN
+198 
-205 FYLRKKKQEYNNSS
+205 R
-219 SKKKENKKNNGK
+219 
-231 NKKEARKWDE
+231 
-241 TQKVDQKSMKSLD
+241 
-254 QSEEKDITDISKSKS
+254 
-269 QEFFNKQ
+269 
-276 VLGKDKNEK
+276 VLGEGDPET
-285 PIFNDK
+285 IDDS
-291 DFYDMQEDEHKPT
+291 DFYGKEHKST
-304 GIFSKL
+304 GIFGKL

-321 VLTKEDLKPVMDEL
+321 VLTNEDLKPVMDNF
-335 INLLMEKN
+335 INLLVEKN
-343 VAKEIAENLCESV
+343 VAKDIAENLCQSV
-356 KKGLLNTKTNSF
+356 KKSLLKTKTNSF
-368 TTISTTVKQA
+368 TTITTTVAEA
-378 LKDSIAKILTPK
+378 LKESIAKILTPK
-390 EELDILRNALAAKK
+390 EDLDILRNALAAKK

-426 KVGYMLMNNG
+426 KVGFLLMQNG

-472 DDPAYICK
+472 DDPAYIAK

-489 GYDCVLIDTAGRMQ
+489 GFDCVLIDTAGRMQ

>member
-23 FDFSFILNDLIKTIL
+23 FDFSEILNDLIKTIL
-38 MDEKKTQDYYIPA
+38 MDEKKTQDFYIPV

-66 GIVFVVA
+66 GIIFVVA
-73 YQQSFNLLYTD
+73 YQQSFNVLYTD

-91 IDFIKERLPKL
+91 NDFIKDSLPSL
-102 KHQNNIFYKLQDEK
+102 NHENNIFFKLPDEK
-116 EYNEKFIELLDA
+116 EYTQKFITLLKG
-128 WEDYCKNKVNKIEPK
+128 WENYCKNKVSN
-143 KKEKNEKTSDEENQE
+143 KKEEKTKEEN
-158 ENQENQEDNNNDNIN
+158 NLNLKGSNNFLSKS
-173 NNNTESNSLNN
+173 ENN
-184 LPKSKSS
+184 LTNPNSS
-191 HIQSHSK
+191 FQSPSLVP
-198 GPNGGQN
+198 GIGGSQN
-205 FYLRKKKQEYNNSS
+205 FHLRRKKQDFNNSA
-219 SKKKENKKNNGK
+219 SKKNGNKKNNGK
-231 NKKEARKWDE
+231 NKKESRVWNE
-241 TQKVDQKSMKSLD
+241 VTKVDKKSMEILD
-254 QSEEKDITDISKSKS
+254 QSDKKEITDSSKNKS
-269 QEFFNKQ
+269 QEYFNSQ
-276 VLGKDKNEK
+276 VFGEGGPEVLDDG
-285 PIFNDK
+285 
-291 DFYDMQEDEHKPT
+291 DFYEMQENENKPK
-304 GIFSKL
+304 GIFGKF

-335 INLLMEKN
+335 VNLLLEKN

-356 KKGLLNTKTNSF
+356 KKSLLNTKTNSF
-368 TTISTTVKQA
+368 TTIQTTVKDA

-472 DDPAYICK
+472 DDPAYIAK

-574 GAALTMVYTTGKPIV
+574 GSALTMVYTTGKPIV

-598 NLKKLNVNNVLNALF
+598 NLKKLNANNVLNALF